1 MGHAATAE
9 TKYDAI
15 VVGSGASG
23 GWAAKRLAEAGL
35 KVVVLEAGRARTDAD
50 NREHIPASDLKYR
63 GQTKRPLFKARPQQ
77 AASYAVDEWNADW
90 FVNDLQEP
98 YTTPPG
104 APFPWVGRV
113 RLVGG
118 RTNVWGRQAYRWS
131 DTDFRGASIDGA
143 AADWPLT
150 YAELSPYYDIVE
162 RYIGVSGRAEGHP
175 LLPDGSFLPPM
186 AMTCVEQAL
195 VTRVSKKLGRTL
207 TIGRTA
213 NLTQTLN
220 GRAACHYCGP
230 CERGCTTHSYFN
242 SAYTT
247 IPDALATGRCT
258 LVTDAMVS
266 AIVMDPGSHKATGVR
281 YIDRH
286 TREVHELRARAV
298 VVCAQMFES
307 VRLLFNSRTSQD
319 ANGLGNSSGLLG
331 KNLMVHITDA
341 GASAAMPEFPQ
352 STPPLAGPHRPN
364 ALFAIRFRNLP
375 GEKSSAGFLRGYGYQ
390 GGASTEVPYSA
401 PGFGNAYKAAVRQA
415 VTHVNLQGFGE
426 SLPHPDNFCEI
437 DPAVLDEFGVPV
449 LRINMHLQENDRQML
464 KDMAESAAEMLEA
477 AGGQNVR
484 TYNDPRWASHE
495 VGCARM
501 GTDPKTSV
509 LTPFQQLHD
518 VSNVCVMD
526 ASGFPSSG
534 WANPTLT
541 IMALAVR
548 STDYLLERMRAG
560 EV

>member
-1 MGHAATAE
+1 MVTAAT
-9 TKYDAI
+9 TYDAI

-35 KVVVLEAGRARTDAD
+35 NVVVLEAGRARTDGD
-50 NREHIPASDLKYR
+50 NREHVPPSDLKYR
-63 GQTKRPLFKARPQQ
+63 GQTRQPLFEARPQQ
-77 AASYAVDEWNADW
+77 AASYALDEWNADW
-90 FVNDLQEP
+90 FVKDLQEP

-131 DTDFRGASIDGA
+131 DTDFKGASIDGA
-143 AADWPLT
+143 AADWPLS
-150 YAELSPYYDIVE
+150 YADLAPYYDIVE

-186 AMTCVEQAL
+186 AMSCAEQAL
-195 VTRVSKKLGRTL
+195 VTRVRTKLGRTI

-213 NLTQTLN
+213 NLTQSLN
-220 GRAACHYCGP
+220 GRAPCHYCGP

-266 AIVMDPGSHKATGVR
+266 AIAMDPDTHKATGVR
-281 YIDRH
+281 YIDRN
-286 TREVHELRARAV
+286 TREVHDLRARVV

-307 VRLLFNSRTSQD
+307 VRLLLNSRTRQD
-319 ANGLGNSSGLLG
+319 PNGLGNSSGLLG

-341 GASAAMPEFPQ
+341 GARATMPEFSP
-352 STPPLAGPHRPN
+352 SSPPLGGPNRPN

-375 GEKSSAGFLRGYGYQ
+375 GEKGHARFLRGYGYE
-390 GGASTEVPYSA
+390 GGASVEASFSA
-401 PGFGNAYKAAVRQA
+401 PGFGNAYKAAVRRA
-415 VTHVNLQGFGE
+415 TTHVNLQGFGE

-437 DPAVLDEFGVPV
+437 DPGVVDAFGVPV

-464 KDMAESAAEMLEA
+464 QDMADSAAEILEA
-477 AGGQNVR
+477 AGGRQIR
-484 TYNDPRWASHE
+484 TYNHPRWASHE
-495 VGCARM
+495 AGCARM

-518 VSNVCVMD
+518 VSNVYVMD
-526 ASGFPSSG
+526 ASGFPSGG
-534 WANPTLT
+534 WSNPTLT

-548 STDYLLERMRAG
+548 STDRLLERMKAG
-560 EV
+560 EI

>member
-1 MGHAATAE
+1 MAATLS
-9 TKYDAI
+9 DVI

-23 GWAAKRLAEAGL
+23 GWVAKRLTAAGVN
-35 KVVVLEAGRARTDAD
+35 VVVLEAGRARTEDD
-50 NREHIPASDLKYR
+50 NREHIPASALKWR
-63 GQTKRPLFKARPQQ
+63 GATKQPLLARRPQQ

-90 FVNDLQEP
+90 FVDDLHEP
-98 YTTPPG
+98 YTTPAD
-104 APFPWVGRV
+104 APFPWVGRL

-131 DTDFRGASIDGA
+131 DTDFKGASIDGA
-143 AADWPLT
+143 AADWPLS
-150 YAELSPYYDIVE
+150 YADLAPYYDIVE

-186 AMTCVEQAL
+186 AMTCAEQAL
-195 VTRVSKKLGRTL
+195 VTRVRQALGRTF

-213 NLTQTLN
+213 NLTQALN
-220 GRAACHYCGP
+220 GRAPCHYCGP

-247 IPDALATGRCT
+247 LPDALATGRCT
-258 LVTDAMVS
+258 LVTDAMAS
-266 AIVMDPGSHKATGVR
+266 AITTDPDTHRATGVR

-307 VRLLFNSRTSQD
+307 VRLLFNSKTRQD
-319 ANGLGNSSGLLG
+319 PNGLGNSSGLLG
-331 KNLMVHITDA
+331 RNLMVHITDA
-341 GASAAMPEFPQ
+341 GARATMPEFP
-352 STPPLAGPHRPN
+352 SSSLPLGRPNRPN
-364 ALFAIRFRNLP
+364 ALFGIRFRNMP
-375 GEKSSAGFLRGYGYQ
+375 GEKSRSPFLRGYGYE
-390 GGASTEVPYSA
+390 GGGSVEASMDA
-401 PGFGNAYKAAVRQA
+401 PGFGHAYKEAVRHA
-415 VTHVNLQGFGE
+415 ETHVNLQGFGE

-437 DPAVLDEFGVPV
+437 DPGVVDAYGLPV
-449 LRINMHLQENDRQML
+449 LRINMHAQENDRQML
-464 KDMAESAAEMLEA
+464 QDMADSAAELLEA
-477 AGGQNVR
+477 GGGRDIR
-484 TYNDPRWASHE
+484 TYNQLRWASHE

-501 GTDPKTSV
+501 GMDPKTSV

-518 VSNVCVMD
+518 VSNVFVMD
-526 ASGFPSSG
+526 ASGFPSGG
-534 WANPTLT
+534 WSNPTLT

-548 STDYLLERMRAG
+548 STDRLLERMRAG